1 MAIKII
7 QAYKELI
14 DHYEPITKV
23 ILERLE
29 SISNPKD
36 KIKYLQSE
44 DIKYLIDVG
53 MNPNLMHASG
63 VVTYQNPHKA
73 GLDRWIDLKINEIQN
88 DNSSIDKNSIIKSYV
103 WQSHPDNELPE
114 LHRLMID
121 KYRLIE
127 SETTYEQFKSVFTG
141 QQIDDSFNPI
151 KWHQDN
157 ASELL
162 YFIIKLEQTDNI
174 VHNRKRA
181 DYQKLE
187 ACFVKPDGN
196 QFKAAWKS
204 LKTNIEINLSP
215 DKQSAIDELV
225 KNF

>member
-73 GLDRWIDLKINEIQN
+73 GLDRWIELQIQKMTHDDIGHTSINKIR
-88 DNSSIDKNSIIKSYV
+88 SKKTSYK
-103 WQSHPDNELPE
+103 WQGNPDELPK
-114 LHRLMID
+114 LYKLMID
-121 KYRLIE
+121 KYKLIGPD
-127 SETTYEQFKSVFTG
+127 TTPEQFKAVFTG
-141 QQIDDSFNPI
+141 QPIDKIDKIERTKKFTNVLLTYFVSELFQKSNPNDYLSIAESCFDGAKNLSQAQTNYINNQNRLPKSHSLIDDLLIDLKNP
-151 KWHQDN
+151 
-157 ASELL
+157 L
-162 YFIIKLEQTDNI
+162 
-174 VHNRKRA
+174 
-181 DYQKLE
+181 
-187 ACFVKPDGN
+187 
-196 QFKAAWKS
+196 
-204 LKTNIEINLSP
+204 
-215 DKQSAIDELV
+215 
-225 KNF
+225 